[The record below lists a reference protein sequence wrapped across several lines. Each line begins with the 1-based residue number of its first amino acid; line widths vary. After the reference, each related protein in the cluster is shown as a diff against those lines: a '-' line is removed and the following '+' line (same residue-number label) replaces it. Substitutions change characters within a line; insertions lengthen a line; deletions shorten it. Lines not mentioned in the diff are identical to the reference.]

1 MALAYTDIHVEI
13 REISLRD
20 RPEELYQASKKGT
33 VPVLITLDGLVID
46 ESLEIILWSLKSNSK
61 QIWLS
66 DNSDLEMNLI
76 NQNDTIFKKWYG
88 WYFYRCNG
96 KWTLDPTHVR
106 EYTKESQLI
115 EKLVS
120 AGLKISMES
129 KVQDGRPVMDSIL
142 RRIGAPRDIYNNKF
156 LKALRSVRVPIPGYY
171 IWEIVCYRP
180 ST

>member
-1 MALAYTDIHVEI
+1 M
-13 REISLRD
+13 
-20 RPEELYQASKKGT
+20 
-33 VPVLITLDGLVID
+33 
-46 ESLEIILWSLKSNSK
+46 
-61 QIWLS
+61 
-66 DNSDLEMNLI
+66 
-76 NQNDTIFKKWYG
+76 
-88 WYFYRCNG
+88 
-96 KWTLDPTHVR
+96 DPTHVR

-142 RRIGAPRDIYNNKF
+142 SRIGAPRDIYNNKF